1 MQYQNIVGCRKL
13 IHLHKR
19 FFFLRGISSQ
29 RLELRFHLDLSYF
42 AIFNFSAHREAKKRL
57 VTEHRMPP
65 IFSTETLFFGRGG
78 GGQGPSSVGES
89 CDVTLGGTMMPSK
102 GQLKGSSKGTLI
114 KKASEVK
121 LTVVVIGDSRVGKTA
136 LIQRFVNK
144 TFKQVSQKL
153 KFDYNFFFNS
163 HPIPKNTEFLSWNW
177 RL

>member
-1 MQYQNIVGCRKL
+1 
-13 IHLHKR
+13 
-19 FFFLRGISSQ
+19 
-29 RLELRFHLDLSYF
+29 
-42 AIFNFSAHREAKKRL
+42 
-57 VTEHRMPP
+57 MPP

-102 GQLKGSSKGTLI
+102 GHLKGSSKGTLI

-153 KFDYNFFFNS
+153 NWITKIFQFTPHSRKYG
-163 HPIPKNTEFLSWNW
+163 ILVLNW